1 MSEYQRTK
9 NYTKRRIKQ
18 LRGELVDIEPLDAE
32 IESYVS
38 RRLSELRRESKARE
52 ITFFVDN
59 VLLNRYAYAT
69 MEVYGGDD

>member
-1 MSEYQRTK
+1 MNEYQRTK

-38 RRLSELRRESKARE
+38 RRLSELRCESRARE
-52 ITFFVDN
+52 DTFFIDN
-59 VLLNRYAYAT
+59 MLHNRYAYAT